1 MLAQPQARGGYAFCT
16 NLFGSRVKFV
26 RSNRRG
32 ALGSLHLRRHTG
44 SASYCRER
52 NYHIVV
58 RTTPTEQTLRV
69 CTFQVAFF
77 ELLMKGDQC
86 TNLQELT
93 RVVAGHAIYPDDK
106 MLDKRKAF
114 AEHVAAFH
122 NDAQI
127 PLRADYEGIVLMSA
141 HQPNLFPYS
150 GVVRKAVLVHAVAE
164 QLRNVIDCP
173 VAELFCFADQDFAE
187 ERWFREAQLPS
198 VRSRNGTLSLR
209 LSVAPTYNN
218 KIMRAVPKPDN
229 NEVEKIKSEIQRWT
243 IESRDSIMKHSKHL
257 GLQPPDVDLCTHEVF
272 DVIDRANER
281 STNAA
286 DFNAFFFA
294 YLIQEC
300 GYETAFARFSQCQ
313 QVFKDEIAFILEHF
327 DQYAK
332 LMVDSQKNPVTKIA
346 TPIWYHCPCNGK
358 ADVKVVRSPDH
369 KLVATCR
376 ACNTTVEFKGG
387 MRQALEQMLPNVSL
401 RAESMLIAFSG
412 IGITFYVGGKGGAEY
427 LSRASRI
434 AEELGMQ
441 FPVVSTWRPRDIYGG
456 VGQLDAILELLR
468 VRSEYYLMRNAVTCD
483 AAIIGNELDLIL
495 ADIDQAISALDN
507 LKRAIAT
514 RKAAGFKEQI
524 AFVIDTQ
531 NDLKTRFERNK
542 IARDSSIVTHTKNTV
557 GMIPSIIDHAINV
570 GMRSTASQWS
580 TALEENIHF
589 DEDVPLKT
597 NTSMDALFDT
607 IKQLCTSD
615 LFE

>member
-1 MLAQPQARGGYAFCT
+1 VKLTGAIVESHSVAYARRYTFYASFCP
-16 NLFGSRVKFV
+16 K
-26 RSNRRG
+26 
-32 ALGSLHLRRHTG
+32 
-44 SASYCRER
+44 R
-52 NYHIVV
+52 NYDIVV
-58 RTTPTEQTLRV
+58 RVTPTEQRFTVHVSSRI
-69 CTFQVAFF
+69 F
-77 ELLMKGDQC
+77 EVLMKGDHC
-86 TNLQELT
+86 KNLQELT
-93 RVVAGHAIYPDDK
+93 RVVVGHAIYPDGK

-114 AEHVAAFH
+114 AEYVAAFH

-127 PLRADYEGIVLMSA
+127 PLRVDHEGIVLMSA

-164 QLRNVIDCP
+164 QLRKELSCP
-173 VAELFCFADQDFAE
+173 VTELFCFADQDFAE

-198 VRSRNGTLSLR
+198 VRSRNGTLSLY
-209 LSVAPTYNN
+209 LSIAQTYKN

-229 NEVEKIKSEIQRWT
+229 KEVEKIKSEIQRWT
-243 IESRDSIMKHSKHL
+243 IESRDSITKHCKHL
-257 GLQPPDVDLCTHEVF
+257 GLQAPDIDLSTHDVF
-272 DVIDRANER
+272 EVIDRASER

-313 QVFKDEIAFILEHF
+313 HVFKDEIAFMLEHF

-332 LMVDSQKNPVTKIA
+332 LIVESQENPAIKTP

-358 ADVKVVRSPDH
+358 ADVEVVRSPDQ

-376 ACNTTVEFKGG
+376 ACNTTVEFTGG
-387 MRQALEQMLPNVSL
+387 ILPALEQMLPNVSL
-401 RAESMLIAFSG
+401 RAESMLIAFGG

-441 FPVVSTWRPRDIYGG
+441 FPVVSIWRPRDVYGG

-468 VRSEYYLMRNAVTCD
+468 VRSEYELMRNGVTCD
-483 AAIIGNELDLIL
+483 AAIIDNELDLIL
-495 ADIDQAISALDN
+495 ADIDEAISALDN

-514 RKAAGFKEQI
+514 RKAAGVKEQI
-524 AFVIDTQ
+524 AFVVNMQ
-531 NDLKTRFERNK
+531 NNLKTRFERNK
-542 IARDSSIVTHTKNTV
+542 IARDHSIVTHTKNTV
-557 GMIPSIIDHAINV
+557 GMMPSIIDHAINI
-570 GMRSTASQWS
+570 GMRSTATQWLN
-580 TALEENIHF
+580 ALEGHIHF
-589 DEDVPLKT
+589 DEDVQLKT
-597 NTSMDALFDT
+597 STSMDALFDT

>member
-1 MLAQPQARGGYAFCT
+1 MLAQPQARGGYAICT

-26 RSNRRG
+26 RNNRRG
-32 ALGSLHLRRHTG
+32 ALDSLHLRRHTG

-243 IESRDSIMKHSKHL
+243 IESRDSIMKHSRHL
-257 GLQPPDVDLCTHEVF
+257 GLQPPDVDLCTHDVF

-294 YLIQEC
+294 YLIQGC

-313 QVFKDEIAFILEHF
+313 QVFKDEIAFMLEHF

-332 LMVDSQKNPVTKIA
+332 LMVESQKNPVTKIA

-358 ADVKVVRSPDH
+358 ADIEAVRSPDD

-376 ACNTTVEFKGG
+376 ACNTSVEFKGG
-387 MRQALEQMLPNVSL
+387 IRPALEQMLPNVSL

-427 LSRASRI
+427 LNRASRI
-434 AEELGMQ
+434 AEEFGMQ
-441 FPVVSTWRPRDIYGG
+441 FPVVSTWRPRDLYGG

-468 VRSEYYLMRNAVTCD
+468 VRSEYDLMRNDVACD

-495 ADIDQAISALDN
+495 ADIDRALSALDN
-507 LKRAIAT
+507 LKRAIAM

-524 AFVIDTQ
+524 AFIVNTQ
-531 NDLKTRFERNK
+531 NDLKTRF
-542 IARDSSIVTHTKNTV
+542 
-557 GMIPSIIDHAINV
+557 
-570 GMRSTASQWS
+570 
-580 TALEENIHF
+580 
-589 DEDVPLKT
+589 
-597 NTSMDALFDT
+597 
-607 IKQLCTSD
+607 
-615 LFE
+615 